1 MNDFERRVRELI
13 NPWSTKFTQWW
24 CHSNIRSALMKRSA
38 GTGDLRRQASA
49 QAQRAATAMKDM
61 RDSDAA
67 KKAATAV
74 KDLRDS
80 DTAKKAAT
88 AVKDLR
94 DSDTAKKAATALAD
108 LRQREPV
115 RKAEEYA
122 QRALHDLRSGHNG
135 GGGKS

>member
-1 MNDFERRVRELI
+1 MNDFERRIRELI

-24 CHSNIRSALMKRSA
+24 CNSGIRSTLMKRSA
-38 GTGDLRRQASA
+38 STGDLRRQASA
-49 QAQRAATAMKDM
+49 QAQRAATAVKDM
-61 RDSDAA
+61 
-67 KKAATAV
+67 
-74 KDLRDS
+74 RDS

-135 GGGKS
+135 GGDKS

>member
-13 NPWSTKFTQWW
+13 NPWSTKFTNWW

-38 GTGDLRRQASA
+38 GSGDLRRQASA
-49 QAQRAATAMKDM
+49 QAQR
-61 RDSDAA
+61 
-67 KKAATAV
+67 AATAV

-115 RKAEEYA
+115 RKAEESA
-122 QRALHDLRSGHNG
+122 KRALHDLRSGHNG
-135 GGGKS
+135 GGDKS

>member
-1 MNDFERRVRELI
+1 MNNFERRIRELI
-13 NPWSTKFTQWW
+13 NQWSTKVSEWW
-24 CHSNIRSALMKRSA
+24 SNSNIRSALANPSA
-38 GTGDLRRQASA
+38 STADLRRQASA
-49 QAQRAATAMKDM
+49 QAQRAGTAM
-61 RDSDAA
+61 
-67 KKAATAV
+67 

-115 RKAEEYA
+115 RKAEESA
-122 QRALHDLRSGHNG
+122 TRLLHDLRSGHNG
-135 GGGKS
+135 GGAKS

>member
-1 MNDFERRVRELI
+1 MNDFERRIRELI
-13 NPWSTKFTQWW
+13 NLWSTKVSEWW
-24 CHSNIRSALMKRSA
+24 SNSSIKSALTNPSA
-38 GTGDLRRQASA
+38 STADLRRQASA
-49 QAQRAATAMKDM
+49 QAQRAGTAVKDL

-94 DSDTAKKAATALAD
+94 DSDTAKKAATTLAD

-115 RKAEEYA
+115 RKAEESA
-122 QRALHDLRSGHNG
+122 KRALQDLRSGPNG
-135 GGGKS
+135 GSDKS

>member
-13 NPWSTKFTQWW
+13 NPWSTKFTNWW

-38 GTGDLRRQASA
+38 GNGDLRRQASA
-49 QAQRAATAMKDM
+49 QAQR
-61 RDSDAA
+61 
-67 KKAATAV
+67 AATAV

-115 RKAEEYA
+115 RKAEESA
-122 QRALHDLRSGHNG
+122 KRALHDLRSGHNG